1 MKNLASIFLSA
12 LLLSAGTLSAATTKI
27 GIVDMDRI
35 YREYYKTQTNEA
47 ELDKDK
53 AAAKEEVD
61 KRLKKFESLR
71 TEFTNKQKKLSDN
84 SLPPATRQ
92 KAQKEAEG
100 MVAELE
106 SLRRDINEFAQRR
119 QAQIADKL
127 NRMRKD
133 ILADLHAFVA
143 ERSKEGGYDLVFDKS
158 GRSSS
163 NIEILLFSKDAID
176 FTNDL
181 LKQVNK
187 DATVDEKKAAPA
199 TPEKPAKPE

>member
-71 TEFTNKQKKLSDN
+71 TEFTNKQKKLGDN

-133 ILADLHAFVA
+133 ILADLHTFVA

-187 DATVDEKKAAPA
+187 DAPVDEKKASPA
-199 TPEKPAKPE
+199 TPAKPE